1 MKIYRDIPL
10 TKFEFWGGG
19 KDRAEYLT
27 DDELNKIEQILKHVY
42 PEGLSEDAVNNIFWF
57 EDDLIAEWL
66 GYKSFEE
73 IMDRRRIMK

>member
-42 PEGLSEDAVNNIFWF
+42 TEGLS
-57 EDDLIAEWL
+57 
-66 GYKSFEE
+66 
-73 IMDRRRIMK
+73 